1 MIDWVRQGS
10 DRLLITIGESWTWG
24 DSLGEKRLESVY
36 GRQLANM
43 LGADWCNVAECGQS
57 NLWIANKLAWVSEQL
72 PAWGYSDVDI
82 VLTMTEVGRE
92 FNGDLDVDRVYTEL
106 FKSVKTFDQFLDQ
119 LSELV
124 SEQIAPYLSK
134 HRVWIGTNFIN
145 SNYPNL
151 PVLEKSWLDLIAE
164 ATAQKVNQDRCLVV
178 GSWVYERFDAV
189 FDFCPTIEK
198 SIWLNSVMS
207 HMSLAQHTTNLLI
220 RSRLN
225 YKQASK
231 HPTHQGH
238 ELWAQYLYKS
248 ITP

>member
-10 DRLLITIGESWTWG
+10 DRLLVTIGESWTWG

-92 FNGDLDVDRVYTEL
+92 FNGDLDADRVYTEL

-151 PVLEKSWLDLIAE
+151 PVLEKS
-164 ATAQKVNQDRCLVV
+164 
-178 GSWVYERFDAV
+178 
-189 FDFCPTIEK
+189 
-198 SIWLNSVMS
+198 
-207 HMSLAQHTTNLLI
+207 
-220 RSRLN
+220 
-225 YKQASK
+225 
-231 HPTHQGH
+231 
-238 ELWAQYLYKS
+238 
-248 ITP
+248 